1 MTPKIALQAPD
12 AALVTG
18 GTGFLGSR
26 LVERLLRR
34 RSVCV
39 WIIARHPPPA
49 LLDGRVAFVRHD
61 LARPLD
67 GLDLPTRI
75 RTVYHCA
82 SPRDG
87 TAAEL
92 LAPNVQ
98 GTLELLAYAARAK
111 ARRFVYVS
119 SGGVCG
125 YDDQPIPEDARPAPG
140 SPHLMSK
147 LAGELALRAAESS
160 VPFTI
165 VRLFF
170 PYGPGQRRGLIPLL
184 CDRII
189 RGEPVVVGVGGAPSL
204 NPIHVRDAV
213 RLLARMGE
221 ARRAGPVVNLAGR
234 EVTNVRALAERL
246 ARHLGRRPVF
256 RPDRTRRDHLVGDTR
271 LLLREYGRPS
281 IGLDRGLA
289 EFIRWWKDSRG

>member
-12 AALVTG
+12 AVLVAG

-34 RSVCV
+34 RSACV

-49 LLDGRVAFVRHD
+49 LLDGRVVFVRHD

-67 GLDLPTRI
+67 GLDLPARVDTI
-75 RTVYHCA
+75 FHCA

-87 TAAEL
+87 TAAEVF
-92 LAPNVQ
+92 APNVQ

-119 SGGVCG
+119 SGGVSG

-147 LAGELALRAAESS
+147 LAGELALRAAEPS

-170 PYGPGQRRGLIPLL
+170 PYGPGQRRGLVPLL
-184 CDRII
+184 CGRILG
-189 RGEPVVVGVGGAPSL
+189 GEPILVGVGGAPAL
-204 NPIHVRDAV
+204 NPIHVTDAV

-221 ARRAGPVVNLAGR
+221 SRRPSTVVNLAGGEVISVR
-234 EVTNVRALAERL
+234 ELTQRL
-246 ARHLGRRPVF
+246 ARHLERRPVF
-256 RPDRTRRDHLVGDTR
+256 RRDRSRRDHLVGDTR
-271 LLLREYGRPS
+271 LLVHGYGRPK

-289 EFIRWWKDSRG
+289 EFTRWWRSAGG